1 MAENTTG
8 LGIAPLTSTG
18 EGVTPL
24 MHRRTIAGRWANIG
38 IVNGLT
44 LSTTNSMA
52 YRISDGIAV
61 VSSSD
66 LDGMVEMPI
75 NAQDI
80 KVSAG
85 DSTYSRIDVIYAYQ
99 SNTATDNTV
108 HVECLEGTPAATPQ
122 RPTVPANG
130 VMIGVYTLPAKAT
143 STKAAKFAYY
153 GVKACLKGASLG
165 MLGRNWE
172 KRDGDYGGGVREW
185 YYELPVS
192 FTVGCEHL
200 VMAQFEM
207 TANAWNGSFNTQL
220 VSFQLDGQ
228 EVEASACERRFG
240 VDWED
245 WSPFKI
251 FKVSKGYHTV
261 RIRIG
266 CTNKEKE
273 DTGISYHY
281 SNGSDPFTYK
291 GYCLTVWDLGA
302 V

>member
-8 LGIAPLTSTG
+8 LGIAPLTATG

-52 YRISDGIAV
+52 YRISDGVAV
-61 VSSSD
+61 VSSSA

-85 DSTYSRIDVIYAYQ
+85 DATYSRIDVIYAYQ
-99 SNTATDNTV
+99 ANTATDNTV

-122 RPTVPANG
+122 RPEVPANG

-143 STKAAKFAYY
+143 STKTAKFAYY

-172 KRDGDYGGGVREW
+172 KRDGA
-185 YYELPVS
+185 
-192 FTVGCEHL
+192 EHW

-228 EVEASACERRFG
+228 EVEASASERRFG
-240 VDWED
+240 TDWED

-251 FKVSKGYHTV
+251 FKVPKGYHTV

-266 CTNKEKE
+266 CTNKEKD

-281 SNGSDPFTYK
+281 NNGSDPFTYK
-291 GYCLTVWDLGA
+291 GYGLTVWDLGA